1 MFYLRKINIVNVR
14 KESFEKTKSLVFT
27 RRRMDLFF
35 FFFLLLLFPFLIDVI
50 RSDLFFF
57 FFKQSST
64 KLESRVTSVASRS
77 ISISRRVHSCG
88 TVTHSL
94 YTLLVNRP
102 SFNDFANKL

>member
-1 MFYLRKINIVNVR
+1 
-14 KESFEKTKSLVFT
+14 
-27 RRRMDLFF
+27 MDLFIFF
-35 FFFLLLLFPFLIDVI
+35 FFFVVSHRYYIERFVFFL
-50 RSDLFFF
+50 
-57 FFKQSST
+57 KQSST

-77 ISISRRVHSCG
+77 ISISRRVHSRG